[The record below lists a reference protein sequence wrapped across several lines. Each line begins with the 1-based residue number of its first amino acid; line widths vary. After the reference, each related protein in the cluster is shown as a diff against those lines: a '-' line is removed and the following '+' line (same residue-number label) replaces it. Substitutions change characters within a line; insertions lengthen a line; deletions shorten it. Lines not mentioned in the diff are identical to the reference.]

1 MENQHFTLILPEN
14 YYPMLLRL
22 CIKINELDLYKKLKS
37 KIEKMRSVS
46 NDRKAGLLLHMEKY
60 YDNEIMNKYANF

>member
-22 CIKINELDLYKKLKS
+22 CIKINDMDLYKKLKS
-37 KIEKMRSVS
+37 KIEKV
-46 NDRKAGLLLHMEKY
+46 RKVNNNRNAGLLLHMEKY
-60 YDNEIMNKYANF
+60 YDS